1 MLRISEGTRKWAEA
15 GLERGDKG
23 WIGCSE
29 ATARAIQLSDV
40 RAAPFLI
47 PIKDFGINISSVL
60 MMLKFADAMVLRG
73 IVQTEEVW
81 GIIQEKV
88 DDLQGWDNSNG
99 MKGSFPQLWG
109 KHIQLS

>member
-1 MLRISEGTRKWAEA
+1 M
-15 GLERGDKG
+15 ERGDKG

-29 ATARAIQLSDV
+29 VTTRVIQLSAV

-47 PIKDFGINISSVL
+47 LRRDFGTNISSVL

-81 GIIQEKV
+81 EIIQEKV
-88 DDLQGWDNSNG
+88 DDLDGWDNSNG
-99 MKGSFPQLWG
+99 MKCSFPQL
-109 KHIQLS
+109 

>member
-29 ATARAIQLSDV
+29 ATV
-40 RAAPFLI
+40 RATPFLI

-60 MMLKFADAMVLRG
+60 MMLKFADAVVLRG
-73 IVQTEEVW
+73 IVQIKEVW